1 MGPKIS
7 LASRASASP
16 FPAVF
21 AQLRGRRDR
30 HNAYRVQATQELNMA
45 MIQAATTAQILETP
59 AHLSGADFAPS
70 GTRWGRFDPLGWLV
84 DLTEAAQ
91 VRLARAALAQGLP
104 VDSSESGRF

>member
-1 MGPKIS
+1 
-7 LASRASASP
+7 
-16 FPAVF
+16 
-21 AQLRGRRDR
+21 
-30 HNAYRVQATQELNMA
+30 MA
-45 MIQAATTAQILETP
+45 MIQAASTAQILETP

-104 VDSSESGRF
+104 VDSSESGRFSNDAAGGGSRAIEAARSLHVRADLR